1 VLLSGLK
8 RRNHYDQGEVGVTLD
23 NLAETFSRV
32 FKRAPE
38 IEVRAPGRVNL
49 IGEHT
54 DYNDGFV
61 LPTDIDRAIWIT
73 AAGRTDTLVRAHS
86 LDFGQTTTFDTKRIE
101 KDDNAV
107 WSNYIRGVIR
117 EFQKRGDQV
126 KGMDLAVSGNVPKG
140 SGLSSSAALEVA
152 TAETC
157 RVISGIQIDPVSMA
171 LLCQAAERQFVGVQC
186 GIMDQFVSTLGR
198 ENAALFLDCRDLSF
212 ELVPLEM
219 QARIVICDSRK
230 QRSLQTSEYNKRRA
244 ECEGAV
250 RALSPVLGD
259 AKALRDVTPQQL
271 DENKQLMPEL
281 WYRRARHVVT
291 ENGRVL
297 SAVGFLKSGDIP
309 QFGRLMYESHASL
322 RDDYE
327 VSCAE
332 LDILVELASQQ
343 QGTIG
348 ARMTGAGFG
357 GCTVN
362 LVASE
367 AVADFQ
373 ATVAEK
379 YQARTGLK
387 PLVYVCSPSN
397 GVMHRK
403 L

>member
-1 VLLSGLK
+1 
-8 RRNHYDQGEVGVTLD
+8 VTLD
-23 NLAETFSRV
+23 KLAESFSRI
-32 FKRAPE
+32 FERAPE
-38 IEVRAPGRVNL
+38 IETRAPGRVNL

-61 LPTDIDRAIWIT
+61 LPTDIDRAIWIV
-73 AAGRTDTLVRAHS
+73 AAARDDRLVKAHS
-86 LDFGQTTTFDTKRIE
+86 LDFGQTTTFDIE
-101 KDDNAV
+101 QIVREDHAL
-107 WSNYIRGVIR
+107 WGNYIRGVIQEYR
-117 EFQKRGDQV
+117 KRGDEV
-126 KGMDLAVSGNVPKG
+126 RGMDLILSGNVPIG

-157 RVISGIQIDPVSMA
+157 RVISGIDIDPVSMA
-171 LLCQAAERQFVGVQC
+171 LLCQSAERHFVGVQC

-198 ENAALFLDCRDLSF
+198 ENMALFLDCRHLSYQ
-212 ELVPLEM
+212 LVPLEM

-250 RALSPVLGD
+250 RSLNDVLGD
-259 AKALRDVTPQQL
+259 VRALRDVSLRQL
-271 DENKQLMPEL
+271 EEHRGLMPDL
-281 WYRRARHVVT
+281 WYQRARHVVT
-291 ENGRVL
+291 ENERVL
-297 SAVGFLKSGDIP
+297 SAVKSLKAGDIV

-332 LDILVELASQQ
+332 LDILVELATRQ

-362 LVASE
+362 LVPAE
-367 AVADFQ
+367 AVAGFQ
-373 ATVAEK
+373 SAVAEK

-387 PLVYVCSPSN
+387 PMIYVCSPSN
-397 GVMHRK
+397 GVTHRK

>member
-1 VLLSGLK
+1 M
-8 RRNHYDQGEVGVTLD
+8 TLD
-23 NLAETFSRV
+23 KLAETFSRV
-32 FKRAPE
+32 FERAPE
-38 IEVRAPGRVNL
+38 IDVRAPGRVNL

-61 LPTDIDRAIWIT
+61 LPADIDREIWMC
-73 AAGRTDTLVRAHS
+73 AAARNDRLVRAHS
-86 LDFGQTTTFDTKRIE
+86 LDFGQTAVFDSERIT
-101 KDDNAV
+101 KDDRAS
-107 WSNYIRGVIR
+107 WSNYIRGVIDQYH
-117 EFQKRGDQV
+117 ERGDQIR
-126 KGMDLAVSGNVPKG
+126 GMDLVVSGNVPVA

-152 TAETC
+152 TAEAC
-157 RVISGIQIDPVSMA
+157 RILSGLDIDPVSMA
-171 LLCQAAERQFVGVQC
+171 LLCQSAERQFVGVQC

-198 ENAALFLDCRDLSF
+198 QNTALFLDCRDLSY

-219 QARIVICDSRK
+219 KARIVICDSRK
-230 QRSLQTSEYNKRRA
+230 QRNLQNSEYNKRRA

-250 RALSPVLGD
+250 GALNAVLGNV
-259 AKALRDVTPQQL
+259 KALRDVTPEQL
-271 DENKQLMPEL
+271 ERHRDRMPEL

-291 ENGRVL
+291 ENRRVV
-297 SAVGFLKSGDIP
+297 SAVDFLKAGDIR

-322 RDDYE
+322 RNDYE
-327 VSCAE
+327 VSCPE
-332 LDILVELASQQ
+332 LDILVELAAAQ

-373 ATVAEK
+373 AKVAQE
-379 YQARTGLK
+379 YHARTGHK
-387 PLVYVCSPSN
+387 PMIYVCSPSD
-397 GVMHRK
+397 GVTHRR

>member
-1 VLLSGLK
+1 M
-8 RRNHYDQGEVGVTLD
+8 TLD
-23 NLAETFSRV
+23 TLAETFSRV
-32 FKRAPE
+32 FGRAPE
-38 IEVRAPGRVNL
+38 IETRAPGRVNL

-61 LPTDIDRAIWIT
+61 LPTDIDRAIWT
-73 AAGRTDTLVRAHS
+73 CAAARDDRLVQAHS
-86 LDFGQTTTFDTKRIE
+86 LDFGQTTTFDIERITR
-101 KDDNAV
+101 DQDAL

-117 EFQKRGDQV
+117 EYRERGDEV
-126 KGMDLAVSGNVPKG
+126 RGMDLVVSGNVPIG

-157 RVISGIQIDPVSMA
+157 RVISGLEIDPVSMA
-171 LLCQAAERQFVGVQC
+171 LLCQSAERRFVGVQC

-198 ENAALFLDCRDLSF
+198 ANAALFLDCRDLSY
-212 ELVPLEM
+212 ELVPLDM
-219 QARIVICDSRK
+219 QARIIICDSRK

-250 RALSPVLGD
+250 QALSEAACDV
-259 AKALRDVTPQQL
+259 KALRDVSVERL
-271 DENKQLMPEL
+271 DERKDRMPEL

-291 ENGRVL
+291 ENQRVL
-297 SAVGFLKSGDIP
+297 SAVDLLKAGDIQ

-327 VSCAE
+327 VSCSE
-332 LDILVELASQQ
+332 LDILVELAAEQK
-343 QGTIG
+343 GTIG

-367 AVADFQ
+367 AVSDFQ
-373 ATVAEK
+373 AAVGEK
-379 YQARTGLK
+379 YRARTGLK
-387 PLVYVCSPSN
+387 PMIYVCSASD
-397 GVMHRK
+397 GVTHRR